1 MVNTDNRFVVVED
14 FSHVFSLLNAEE
26 LLSHSQ
32 DVTGSV
38 QPIFKRG
45 NIFRNIP

>member
-1 MVNTDNRFVVVED
+1 MVNPDNRFVVAED
-14 FSHVFSLLNAEE
+14 LNHVFSLLNAEKH
-26 LLSHSQ
+26 LSPSQ

-45 NIFRNIP
+45 NIFRNMP